1 MNREYHDGTE
11 PDTLPHYSVCHGPCD
26 QGRKACPCPV
36 ACEREAPENFNG
48 LEILGKLVVW
58 FLALVG
64 AGVLVGML
72 V

>member
-11 PDTLPHYSVCHGPCD
+11 PTSLPHYVFCNGPCD

-36 ACEREAPENFNG
+36 ACEREDTSMGGF
-48 LEILGKLVVW
+48 EILGKLIIV

-64 AGVLVGML
+64 AGVLVGHF

>member
-11 PDTLPHYSVCHGPCD
+11 PDTLPHYTFCNGPCD

-36 ACEREAPENFNG
+36 ACEREDSG
-48 LEILGKLVVW
+48 LSGFEILGKLVIVL
-58 FLALVG
+58 LALVG
-64 AGVLVGML
+64 AGVLVGYF